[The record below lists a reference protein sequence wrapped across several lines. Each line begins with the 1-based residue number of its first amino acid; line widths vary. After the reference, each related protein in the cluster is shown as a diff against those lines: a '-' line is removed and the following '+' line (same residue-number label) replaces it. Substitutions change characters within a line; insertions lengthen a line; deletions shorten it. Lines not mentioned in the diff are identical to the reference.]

1 MKTKKVKSPKDM
13 TAKEY
18 VTTFDIPRTKF
29 HLKNIFEF
37 NYYVKTNTNVSAQS
51 LPNENF
57 IALLKIDISNYL
69 INLLNN
75 TQNNTITQYFF
86 DKNDI
91 EKLIQIYFKSTNIKI
106 KNIKKL
112 NKYIAKFVRKR
123 TNILPNFANNM
134 LLTIL
139 NEMIFEFTIF
149 KKQKKIY
156 NK

>member
-37 NYYVKTNTNVSAQS
+37 GLMKYYHIHKKV
-51 LPNENF
+51 
-57 IALLKIDISNYL
+57 L
-69 INLLNN
+69 I
-75 TQNNTITQYFF
+75 
-86 DKNDI
+86 K
-91 EKLIQIYFKSTNIKI
+91 
-106 KNIKKL
+106 
-112 NKYIAKFVRKR
+112 V
-123 TNILPNFANNM
+123 
-134 LLTIL
+134 

>member
-1 MKTKKVKSPKDM
+1 MIFGYNIYKIIYLENKHMKTKKVKSPKYM

-29 HLKNIFEF
+29 HLKNIFEI
-37 NYYVKTNTNVSAQS
+37 NYYVKTNTNVSTQP

-75 TQNNTITQYFF
+75 TQNNTITEYFF

-91 EKLIQIYFKSTNIKI
+91 EKLQSCNNKFT
-106 KNIKKL
+106 
-112 NKYIAKFVRKR
+112 NKYINIMPSFADNIFYSISKELSYYISKF
-123 TNILPNFANNM
+123 IC
-134 LLTIL
+134 
-139 NEMIFEFTIF
+139 
-149 KKQKKIY
+149 
-156 NK
+156 